1 MKKLIP
7 IVLLLILS
15 STGYSQFNWFKPKP
29 KASPVPVQAV
39 VEKSKNPVQDEK
51 QNVKELQAELGVAK
65 SENVKLKNNLAN
77 ANANLKD
84 SFLQID
90 KLKKDIDALKEWGVI
105 QQAEVQRWLEKYTN
119 AIKRYHRLKWIAAI
133 IAGAVGVLLGLQIM
147 SFVPPPY
154 SLLVPIGG
162 AGLFAT
168 LVWVFL

>member
-7 IVLLLILS
+7 LLILITLS
-15 STGYSQFNWFKPKP
+15 STGFSQFWRSKP
-29 KASPVPVQAV
+29 KATPTPTPVAV
-39 VEKSKNPVQDEK
+39 ERSKTPIQDAK
-51 QNVKELQAELGVAK
+51 QIVKELQSELRVAK
-65 SENVKLKNNLAN
+65 SENAKLKGNLDKAN
-77 ANANLKD
+77 GNLKD

-105 QQAEVQRWLEKYTN
+105 QQAEAQKWLEKYTN